1 MRKGLTL
8 LLCALLALTLLT
20 GCGGK
25 KQAGVY
31 WLNSMPEHDGTLQE
45 LAALYERATGV
56 QVKVV
61 AASEGTYESMLRSEL
76 KKDSPPTLF
85 AMDDRVAV
93 DNFGEYALDLTGTAP
108 AGEMTTGEFNLRDD
122 SGRLVALGCGYTCC
136 GLIVNRALLE
146 RAGYSLAD
154 IRGFLPL
161 KKAVEDIHAR
171 AAELGFD
178 AFAPM
183 DLTAGS
189 ADRYTAQ
196 LLNVEYW
203 YEQVAARTRWETAPA
218 TISGGYVENFHQLF
232 DLIVNNAPVPPA
244 QLAAGGH
251 DARADFNAGK
261 AVFYLGDS
269 GEYASVIGS
278 VPEASM
284 IPYYCGIGGE
294 EKAGLVCG
302 CDARLAVN
310 GQVSDAEKQ
319 AALDFL
325 YWCVTDPEASAL
337 LVGIWGVMPFKHAAP
352 SANGFLRDAES
363 LAASG
368 CTVMNMA
375 SRLQPR
381 PEAYRAAVAAALGQY
396 AAAPSPESWESVRA
410 AIVDGWAVNAAK

>member
-93 DNFGEYALDLTGTAP
+93 DNFGEYALDLTGTAA

-122 SGRLVALGCGYTCC
+122 LGRLVALGCGYTCC

-178 AFAPM
+178 AFAP
-183 DLTAGS
+183 
-189 ADRYTAQ
+189 
-196 LLNVEYW
+196 W
-203 YEQVAARTRWETAPA
+203 
-218 TISGGYVENFHQLF
+218 I
-232 DLIVNNAPVPPA
+232 
-244 QLAAGGH
+244 
-251 DARADFNAGK
+251 
-261 AVFYLGDS
+261 
-269 GEYASVIGS
+269 
-278 VPEASM
+278 
-284 IPYYCGIGGE
+284 
-294 EKAGLVCG
+294 
-302 CDARLAVN
+302 
-310 GQVSDAEKQ
+310 
-319 AALDFL
+319 
-325 YWCVTDPEASAL
+325 
-337 LVGIWGVMPFKHAAP
+337 
-352 SANGFLRDAES
+352 
-363 LAASG
+363 
-368 CTVMNMA
+368 
-375 SRLQPR
+375 
-381 PEAYRAAVAAALGQY
+381 
-396 AAAPSPESWESVRA
+396 
-410 AIVDGWAVNAAK
+410 